1 MGFRQNLIEHK
12 EAVKM
17 TREEIMQ
24 TIEDENI
31 QYFRLQFVDI
41 LGFMKNVAIPKSQIG
56 KALDGDMMFDGSS
69 IDGFVRINE
78 SDMYLKPDYSTFT
91 VLPWRNRD
99 GVAAARIICDVYK
112 SDGTPFGGC
121 PRVNLKRVLAEAREM
136 GYTMNVGTEAEF
148 FLFEKDEDGAPTTVT
163 NDVAGYFSLDP
174 EDMANDC
181 RREIIE
187 TLEAM
192 NFEIEASHHE
202 VAEGQHEINFKYA
215 DALEAADN
223 TVTFKWVVKSIAAK
237 YGLHA
242 TFMPKPI
249 FGINGSGMHT
259 NQSLFNLDG
268 TNAFFDESDELQ
280 LSKVAYSYIAG
291 SLKNARGF
299 AAVTNPLVNSY
310 KRLVPGYEAPVYAAW
325 SASNRSALI
334 RIPAARGL
342 STRTEIR
349 CPDPSC
355 NPYLALAM
363 MLNSGLDGIKNNL
376 TPPPEVAKD
385 IFKMSEAEM
394 EEEGIKVMPANLKEA
409 LEEMKANPIAR
420 ETLGD
425 HILEKYLEAKEKEW
439 DSFRTAVTDWELDE
453 YLTIY

>member
-1 MGFRQNLIEHK
+1 
-12 EAVKM
+12 M
-17 TREEIMQ
+17 TREEILQ
-24 TIEDENI
+24 IIEDKNI
-31 QYFRLQFVDI
+31 QFFRLQFVDV

-78 SDMYLKPDYSTFT
+78 SDMYLKPDYDTFT
-91 VLPWRNRD
+91 ILPWRNKQ
-99 GVAAARIICDVYK
+99 GIAAARIICDVYMP
-112 SDGTPFGGC
+112 DGTPFSGC
-121 PRVNLKRVLAEAREM
+121 PRNNLKRVLAEAKKL

-148 FLFEKDEDGAPTTVT
+148 FLFERDEDGLPTTIT
-163 NDVAGYFSLDP
+163 NDTAGYFSLDP

-187 TLEAM
+187 TLEFM
-192 NFEIEASHHE
+192 GYEIEASHHE

-215 DALEAADN
+215 DALAAADN

-268 TNAFFDESDELQ
+268 TNAFFDESGPLK
-280 LSKVAYSYIAG
+280 LSPVAYNYIAG
-291 SLKNARGF
+291 LLKNAR
-299 AAVTNPLVNSY
+299 AYPAVTNPLVNSY

-325 SASNRSALI
+325 SASNRSAMI
-334 RIPAARGL
+334 RIPASRGMG
-342 STRTEIR
+342 TRTELR

-355 NPYLALAM
+355 NPYLAFAM
-363 MLNSGLDGIKNNL
+363 MLTAGLDGVKNNL
-376 TPPPEVAKD
+376 TPPPEVKKD
-385 IFKMSEAEM
+385 IFEMSAAEM
-394 EEEGIKVMPANLKEA
+394 AAENITVLPANLKEA
-409 LEEMKANPIAR
+409 LEEMKASPISKEA
-420 ETLGD
+420 LGE
-425 HILEKYLEAKEKEW
+425 HIFEKYVEAKEKEW
-439 DSFRTAVTDWELDE
+439 DDFRTKVTDWELE
-453 YLTIY
+453 KYLTVY

>member
-1 MGFRQNLIEHK
+1 
-12 EAVKM
+12 M
-17 TREEIMQ
+17 TREEILQ
-24 TIEDENI
+24 IIEDQNI
-31 QYFRLQFVDI
+31 QYFRLQFIDI

-56 KALDGDMMFDGSS
+56 KALDGNMMFDGSS

-78 SDMYLKPDYSTFT
+78 SDMYLKPDYDTFT
-91 VLPWRNRD
+91 VLPWRNKD

-112 SDGTPFGGC
+112 ADGTPFEGC
-121 PRVNLKRVLAEAREM
+121 PRVNLKRVLAEAKEL

-148 FLFEKDEDGAPTTVT
+148 FLFELDEDGLPTTIT
-163 NDVAGYFSLDP
+163 NDTAGYFSLDP

-187 TLEAM
+187 TLESM
-192 NFEIEASHHE
+192 GFEIEASHHE

-215 DALEAADN
+215 DALTAADN
-223 TVTFKWVVKSIAAK
+223 TVTFKWVVKSVAAR

-268 TNAFFDESDELQ
+268 TNAFFDESDALQ
-280 LSKVAYSYIAG
+280 LSKTAYSYIAG
-291 SLKNARGF
+291 LLKNTRAF
-299 AAVTNPLVNSY
+299 SAVTNPLVNSY

-334 RIPAARGL
+334 RIPASRGI
-342 STRTEIR
+342 STRTELR
-349 CPDPSC
+349 CPDPAC

-363 MLNSGLDGIKNNL
+363 QLCCGLEGIKNEM
-376 TPPPEVAKD
+376 TPPAEVKQD
-385 IFKMSEAEM
+385 IYEMTTAEM
-394 EEEGIKVMPANLKEA
+394 DAEGITVMPANLKEA
-409 LEEMKANPIAR
+409 IEELKESQVGR
-420 ETLGD
+420 EALGP
-425 HILEKYLEAKEKEW
+425 HIFEKYIEAKEKEW
-439 DSFRTAVTDWELDE
+439 DSFRTTVTEWELE
-453 YLTIY
+453 NYLTIY

>member
-1 MGFRQNLIEHK
+1 
-12 EAVKM
+12 M

-24 TIEDENI
+24 TIEEENI

-69 IDGFVRINE
+69 IDGFVRIEE
-78 SDMYLKPDYSTFT
+78 SDMYLKPDYDTFT
-91 VLPWRNRD
+91 ILPWRNKH
-99 GVAAARIICDVYK
+99 GIAAARVICDIYK
-112 SDGTPFGGC
+112 SDGTPFSGC
-121 PRVNLKRVLAEAREM
+121 PRVNLKRVLTEAKEL

-148 FLFEKDEDGAPTTVT
+148 FLFERDEKGAPTTIT

-187 TLEAM
+187 TLEKM
-192 NFEIEASHHE
+192 DFEIEASHHE
-202 VAEGQHEINFKYA
+202 VAEGQHEINFKYS

-237 YGLHA
+237 YNLHA

-249 FGINGSGMHT
+249 FGVNGSGMHT

-268 TNAFFDESDELQ
+268 TNAFFDESDGLQ

-291 SLKNARGF
+291 CLKNARGF
-299 AAVTNPLVNSY
+299 SAVTNPLVNSY
-310 KRLVPGYEAPVYAAW
+310 KRLVPGYEAPVYSAW

-342 STRTEIR
+342 STRTELR
-349 CPDPSC
+349 NPDPAA

-363 MLNSGLDGIKNNL
+363 MLNSGLDGVKNNL
-376 TPPPEVAKD
+376 TPPPEVARD
-385 IFKMSEAEM
+385 IYKMTMAEM
-394 EEEGIKVMPANLKEA
+394 AEEGIDVMPASLQEAIGELKA
-409 LEEMKANPIAR
+409 SSIAKA
-420 ETLGD
+420 TLGE
-425 HILEKYLEAKEKEW
+425 HIFEKYIIAKEKEW
-439 DSFRTAVTDWELDE
+439 DSFRTAVTDWEIKE
-453 YLTIY
+453 YLTAY

>member
-1 MGFRQNLIEHK
+1 
-12 EAVKM
+12 M
-17 TREEIMQ
+17 TREQIMKI
-24 TIEDENI
+24 IEEENI
-31 QYFRLQFVDI
+31 QFFRLQFVDI
-41 LGFMKNVAIPKSQIG
+41 FGFMKNVAIPKSQIG

-69 IDGFVRINE
+69 IDGFVRIDE
-78 SDMYLKPDYSTFT
+78 SDMYLKPDYASFT
-91 VLPWRNRD
+91 VLPWRNKD
-99 GVAAARIICDVYK
+99 GIAAARIICDVYK
-112 SDGTPFGGC
+112 SDGTPFEGC
-121 PRVNLKRVLAEAREM
+121 PRVNLKRVLAEAKEL

-148 FLFEKDEDGAPTTVT
+148 FLFERDEKGAPTTIT

-187 TLEAM
+187 VLEQM
-192 NFEIEASHHE
+192 GFEIEASHHE
-202 VAEGQHEINFKYA
+202 VAEGQHEINFKYS
-215 DALEAADN
+215 DALTAADN
-223 TVTFKWVVKSIAAK
+223 TVTFKWVVKSVASK
-237 YGLHA
+237 YNLHA

-268 TNAFFDESDELQ
+268 TNAFFDESDSLQ

-349 CPDPSC
+349 CPDPAA

-363 MLNSGLDGIKNNL
+363 MLNSGLDGVKNNL
-376 TPPPEVAKD
+376 TPPAEVAQD
-385 IFKMSEAEM
+385 IFKMTAAEM
-394 EEEGIKVMPANLKEA
+394 EEEGISVMPANLQEA
-409 LEEMKANPIAR
+409 IDELKASPIAKD
-420 ETLGD
+420 TLGE
-425 HILEKYLEAKEKEW
+425 HIFRKYIQAKEKEW
-439 DSFRTAVTDWELDE
+439 DRFRTAVTDWEIKE
-453 YLTIY
+453 YLTAY

>member
-1 MGFRQNLIEHK
+1 
-12 EAVKM
+12 M
-17 TREEIMQ
+17 TREEILQ
-24 TIEDENI
+24 IIEDENI

-78 SDMYLKPDYSTFT
+78 SDMYLKPDYDTFT
-91 VLPWRNRD
+91 VLPWRNKD

-112 SDGTPFGGC
+112 SDGTPFEGC
-121 PRVNLKRVLAEAREM
+121 PRVNLKRVLAEAKEL

-148 FLFEKDEDGAPTTVT
+148 FLFERDEDGLPTTIT

-192 NFEIEASHHE
+192 GFEIEASHHE

-215 DALEAADN
+215 DALAAADN
-223 TVTFKWVVKSIAAK
+223 TVTFKWVVKSIASK

-268 TNAFFDESDELQ
+268 TNAFFDESDGLQ
-280 LSKVAYSYIAG
+280 LSKIAYSYIAG
-291 SLKNARGF
+291 LLKNARGF
-299 AAVTNPLVNSY
+299 AAITNPLVNSY

-342 STRTEIR
+342 STRTELR
-349 CPDPSC
+349 CPDPTC

-363 MLNSGLDGIKNNL
+363 MLNSGLDGVKSDM
-376 TPPPEVAKD
+376 TPPDEVKKD
-385 IFKMSEAEM
+385 IFEMSAADM
-394 EEEGIKVMPANLKEA
+394 DAEGIKVMPANLKEA
-409 LEEMKANPIAR
+409 LEELAENPIAK
-420 ETLGD
+420 ETLGP
-425 HILEKYLEAKEKEW
+425 HIFEKYLEAKGAEW
-439 DSFRTAVTDWELDE
+439 DSFRTAVTEWELE
-453 YLTIY
+453 AYLTIY

>member
-1 MGFRQNLIEHK
+1 
-12 EAVKM
+12 M
-17 TREEIMQ
+17 TRDEIMKI
-24 TIEDENI
+24 IEEQNI
-31 QYFRLQFVDI
+31 RYFRLQFVDI
-41 LGFMKNVAIPKSQIG
+41 FGFMKNVAIPLSQIE

-78 SDMYLKPDYSTFT
+78 SDMYLKPDYDTFC

-112 SDGTPFGGC
+112 SDGTPFEGC
-121 PRVNLKRVLAEAREM
+121 PRVNLKRILAGAKDL

-148 FLFEKDEDGAPTTVT
+148 FLFELDENGNSTTKT

-174 EDMANDC
+174 EDTANDC

-187 TLEAM
+187 TLESM
-192 NFEIEASHHE
+192 DFEIEASHHE

-215 DALEAADN
+215 DALKAADN
-223 TVTFKWVVKSIAAK
+223 TITFKWVVKAIAKK

-268 TNAFFDESDELQ
+268 TNAFFDESGPLQ
-280 LSKVAYSYIAG
+280 LSEVAYQYIAG

-299 AAVTNPLVNSY
+299 TAVTNPLVNSY

-325 SASNRSALI
+325 SASNRSVLV
-334 RIPAARGL
+334 RIPAARGM

-363 MLNSGLDGIKNNL
+363 MLNSGLDGVKNKL
-376 TPPPEVAKD
+376 TPPDSVDVDLFEMTD
-385 IFKMSEAEM
+385 AEM
-394 EEEGIKVMPANLKEA
+394 AAEGISVLPGSLKDAIEELKV
-409 LEEMKANPIAR
+409 NPIAK

-425 HILEKYLEAKEKEW
+425 HIFEKFIEAKEKEW
-439 DSFRTAVTDWELDE
+439 DSFRVCVTQWEIE
-453 YLTIY
+453 NYLSIY